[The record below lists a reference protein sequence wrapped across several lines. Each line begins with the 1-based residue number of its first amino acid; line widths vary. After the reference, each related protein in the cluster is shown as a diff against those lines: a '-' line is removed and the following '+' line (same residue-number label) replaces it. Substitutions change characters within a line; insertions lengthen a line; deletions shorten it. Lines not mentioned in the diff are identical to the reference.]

1 MPPTTG
7 NSFDALADTD
17 DPPLL
22 ANNGALFKAIRT
34 AQPDV
39 AAVLIQQDRMVRA
52 IPAQVATQV
61 VTQMA
66 TALAPL
72 DSQVATQVATQMA
85 TALAPLASFVDLV
98 KAMNSLLFELKDFK
112 GQLGD
117 LRLDVNNLKWCHTNL
132 NSVLLKQDSLL
143 TGCKASNNRLVTSLR
158 MDINDPCSKFPE
170 LCRELIDSTVGLAT
184 SIKEIEAILQG
195 FQAQVAAAPPV
206 DQGADTPVPPPLPGG
221 SVDPP
226 PMLGHARTTRFQF
239 PNGLMPTFRGAAFF
253 TPGNCSH

>member
-158 MDINDPCSKFPE
+158 MDVNDPCSKFPE

-206 DQGADTPVPPPLPGG
+206 DQGTDTPVPPPLPGG
-221 SVDPP
+221 SVNPP
-226 PMLGHARTTRFQF
+226 PMLRPACTNRFQL
-239 PNGLMPTFRGAAFF
+239 PDELMPTF
-253 TPGNCSH
+253 